1 MKYLF
6 ALLLLAGVTLAQEID
21 SVRPECAAP
30 GDYVL
35 IQGSD
40 FGEDPT
46 VLFDDV
52 EADVV
57 KNRDDKILVRVPAE
71 GLETGAVTIGVGTAT
86 ADFTVLEAGAPI
98 ILHVSAAKATPG
110 MVLIIIGARL
120 AGGTAA
126 FVDADDVTAATVDLR
141 GGRRASFLKV
151 PSDLAAGTYTL
162 VITNPDEVD
171 SGDCSPVIEI
181 VEAGTATV
189 TSITPDDQTP
199 GRGVICN
206 GTDLGP
212 FGHCYVSWTDSEEN
226 TLWSWGFANGYDKVF
241 TRVPFKAE
249 PGGTYDVAIELADG
263 TTTEAFSYEVGTL
276 PAPSLTELE
285 YTSGPAGQPLGI
297 VGENLFSGHKLPK
310 VEFTDADDVATEA
323 DVLWAFPHQH
333 HHYGKKTSEI
343 TVRIPGSLADGEY
356 DVTVT
361 TGTGTSNA
369 LVFTVADLELTVTGM
384 KPDGQG
390 ERGPNGPVV
399 ITGTGFGT
407 FDKNSSVTNHGGP
420 GGPPNWPKPD
430 LEVTW
435 DDGSDADPLRG
446 FVLYHTDREIV
457 VIPPGGWFDPL
468 PIGEYTVRVVLHPDS
483 DEPEIAI
490 AGTYTVE

>member
-1 MKYLF
+1 MRYLI

-35 IQGSD
+35 IQGSA
-40 FGEDPT
+40 FGEEPT
-46 VLFDDV
+46 VKFDDV

-57 KNRDDKILVRVPAE
+57 KNREDKILVRVPAE
-71 GLETGAVTIGVGTAT
+71 GLEAGAVTIDVDGAT
-86 ADFTVLEAGAPI
+86 ADFTALEAGAPI

-120 AGGTAA
+120 AGGTAE
-126 FVDADDVTAATVDLR
+126 FIDADDAVAASVELK
-141 GGRRASFLKV
+141 GGRRAAYLEI
-151 PSDLAAGTYTL
+151 PSDLAIGTYTL
-162 VITNPDEVD
+162 VITNGNDVD

-189 TSITPDDQTP
+189 TAITPAEQTP
-199 GRGVICN
+199 GRGVICE
-206 GTDLGP
+206 GHDLGP
-212 FGHCYVSWTDSEEN
+212 FGHCHVSWTDSEDE
-226 TLWSWGFANGYDKVF
+226 TLHSYGFANGFDRVY

-249 PGGTYDVAIELADG
+249 AGATYDVEIEFSDG
-263 TTTEAFSYEVGTL
+263 TTTEAFSYEVGTPPPPEL
-276 PAPSLTELE
+276 VELE
-285 YTSGPAGQPLGI
+285 YTSGPAGDLLGI
-297 VGENLFSGHKLPK
+297 YGENLFRGHELPT
-310 VEFTDADDVATEA
+310 VAFTDGDGVATKAEI
-323 DVLWAFPHQH
+323 LWAYPCHRH
-333 HHYGKKTSEI
+333 GKHAARI
-343 TVRIPGSLADGEY
+343 TVRIPESLADGEY

-361 TGTGTSNA
+361 TKAGTSNA
-369 LVFTVADLELTVTGM
+369 LVFTVADLPLTVTSM
-384 KPDGQG
+384 KPDSQG
-390 ERGPNGPVV
+390 EKGPNGPVI

-407 FDKNSSVTNHGGP
+407 FDKNTFVAHHDGP
-420 GGPPNWPKPD
+420 GVPDGPSRPEPD

-435 DDGSDADPLRG
+435 DDGSEADPLKG
-446 FVLYHTDREIV
+446 FVLYHTNREIV

-483 DEPEIAI
+483 AEPEIAM